1 MPEHHHHHVKSKRA
15 KSVKLSKEELNSL
28 KEQFDSIDT
37 DHNGELD
44 REELESFMRK
54 NNFET
59 EFANI
64 AIKLFDEDKNGQIS
78 FDEFVKFTQ
87 ALSKL
92 DKDPVLLQRM
102 LFATLDQDNSG
113 YLDEKEILT
122 FFRDFSSEPI
132 TEEDV
137 KNIMEN
143 LDENE
148 DGKLSFDELMKA
160 FQPADE
166 PEK

>member
-78 FDEFVKFTQ
+78 FGEFVKFTQ